1 MIDGSDVVSDWPLLN
16 ALLNTASGAT
26 WVSFHHGGGV
36 GMGYSQHAGMVIVA
50 DGTDD
55 AARRLER
62 VLWNDPGT
70 GVMRHADA
78 GYEIAVECAREQ
90 GLDLP
95 MVDDC
100 SPAKAGAR
108 REAIKEEKAG
118 PRPPP
123 GNKKVPMQK
132 LNPESIDLPSLRR
145 LWQGEAARLDD
156 ASMRRVTEAA
166 ASVER
171 IVASGETVYGVNT
184 GFGLLANTR
193 IPDERLAELQTNL
206 ILSHSAGLGDP
217 LPRQVTRLMIVLKLL
232 GLGRGYSG
240 VRPLVIEALQA
251 LLDRDSNPVIPAQGS
266 VGASGD
272 LAPLAHLI
280 AALMGYGSIDVAGT
294 VMPAGAALQQLGME
308 PLQLGPKEGLALING
323 TQASTAIALDALF
336 NGERVFAA
344 AIASG
349 ALSVDALKG
358 SVKPFDPRISELRGQ
373 PGQIRVAAAIRELLD
388 GSEIVAS
395 HARCGRVQDPYS
407 FRCQPQVMGAALDLM
422 ENAARTL
429 TIEAGA
435 VTDNPIVFPDE
446 DTAIS
451 GGNFHAQ
458 PVAFAADTIAM
469 ALCEVG
475 SLSERRTAVLIDPK
489 MSGLPP
495 FLTDDPGVNSGL
507 MIQQVTAAALV
518 SESKSIAFPASVD
531 SIPTSA
537 GQEDHVSM
545 APIAARKASQIARN
559 SAGVVAIEL
568 IAGAQ
573 GVDLHAPLTTSPKL
587 QSVHRQVRDITP
599 RLTSDRYWADE
610 MAALQAS
617 VLAGEIGAEVI
628 ALS

>member
-1 MIDGSDVVSDWPLLN
+1 
-16 ALLNTASGAT
+16 
-26 WVSFHHGGGV
+26 
-36 GMGYSQHAGMVIVA
+36 
-50 DGTDD
+50 
-55 AARRLER
+55 
-62 VLWNDPGT
+62 
-70 GVMRHADA
+70 
-78 GYEIAVECAREQ
+78 
-90 GLDLP
+90 
-95 MVDDC
+95 
-100 SPAKAGAR
+100 
-108 REAIKEEKAG
+108 
-118 PRPPP
+118 
-123 GNKKVPMQK
+123 MQK
-132 LNPESIDLPSLRR
+132 LNPNPSTCRR
-145 LWQGEAARLDD
+145 SGGCGRVK
-156 ASMRRVTEAA
+156 RRVSTTPRCGDVTEAA

-422 ENAARTL
+422 ENAAQTL

-495 FLTDDPGVNSGL
+495 FLTDDPGMNSGL
-507 MIQQVTAAALV
+507 MI
-518 SESKSIAFPASVD
+518 
-531 SIPTSA
+531 
-537 GQEDHVSM
+537 
-545 APIAARKASQIARN
+545 
-559 SAGVVAIEL
+559 
-568 IAGAQ
+568 
-573 GVDLHAPLTTSPKL
+573 
-587 QSVHRQVRDITP
+587 
-599 RLTSDRYWADE
+599 
-610 MAALQAS
+610 
-617 VLAGEIGAEVI
+617 
-628 ALS
+628 